1 MRSSVSERSLIIESD
16 DDDNDDRPQ
25 SQPSAA
31 AARSR
36 RRHHQHEEGSGSG
49 SGSGSD
55 SDSGSS
61 SSSCA
66 TPRGHAQATASSYTQ
81 QWPQSYRQSINIL
94 SSVQS
99 PNLSFLGTPTLSRLS
114 NSFITNSFRG
124 KTPEIISNL
133 VKPLLRPTTSDDLQ
147 QQHEERKSSQ
157 YLLPSRKPSLQQI
170 PEDQK
175 PVPVAHEVSPYHK
188 CSYTQA
194 VVNGINVLC
203 GVGILSTPYAIK
215 QGGWLGLVILCLF
228 AILAWYTG
236 VLLRR
241 CLDSKEGLETYPDIG
256 HAAFGTT
263 GRIAISI
270 ILYVELYACCIE
282 YLILEGDNLSKLFP
296 NAHLTIGSL
305 TVNSHVL
312 FAILTTIIVM
322 PTTWLRDLSC
332 LSYLSAGGVIASILG
347 VICLFWVGV
356 VDNVDFENKGTAL
369 NLPGI
374 PIAIGLY
381 GYCYSGHGVFPNIY
395 SSLKNRN
402 QFPSILFTCIGLS
415 TILFAGAAVMGYKM
429 FGEATQSQFTLNLP
443 ENLVVSKIAVWTTV
457 ANPITKYAL
466 TIIPLAMSLEELLPP
481 NQQKY
486 SNIVMLRSALV
497 VSTLLIALSVP
508 FFGLVMA
515 LVGSLLTMLVTYIL
529 PCACFLAILRR
540 KVSWH
545 QVAACS
551 FIIMVGVCCA
561 CVGTYSS
568 LSKIIQNYT

>member
-16 DDDNDDRPQ
+16 DDDDHPQ
-25 SQPSAA
+25 SQPPSAA
-31 AARSR
+31 AARR
-36 RRHHQHEEGSGSG
+36 RRHHDQ
-49 SGSGSD
+49 GSGSD
-55 SDSGSS
+55 SDSGSGSDS
-61 SSSCA
+61 SSPCA
-66 TPRGHAQATASSYTQ
+66 TPRAEPTASSYTQ
-81 QWPQSYRQSINIL
+81 QWPQSYRQSIDIL

-114 NSFITNSFRG
+114 NSFTNSFRG

-133 VKPLLRPTTSDDLQ
+133 VKPLLRPTTSDEQ
-147 QQHEERKSSQ
+147 QREEARKSSQ

-175 PVPVAHEVSPYHK
+175 PLLVAHEVSPHQK

-215 QGGWLGLVILCLF
+215 QGGWLGLAILCLF

-282 YLILEGDNLSKLFP
+282 YLILESDNLSKLFP

-305 TVNSHVL
+305 TLNSHVF

-347 VICLFWVGV
+347 VICLFWAGA
-356 VDNVDFENKGTAL
+356 VDNVGFENEGTVL

-402 QFPSILFTCIGLS
+402 QFPSILFTCIALS
-415 TILFAGAAVMGYKM
+415 TILYAGAAVMGYKM
-429 FGEATQSQFTLNLP
+429 FGEATKSQFTLNLP
-443 ENLVVSKIAVWTTV
+443 ENLVVSKVAVWTTV

-466 TIIPLAMSLEELLPP
+466 TIIPLSMSLEELLPP

-486 SNIVMLRSALV
+486 SNIMMLRSALV

-529 PCACFLAILRR
+529 PCACFLAILKT
-540 KVSWH
+540 KVTWH

-551 FIIMVGVCCA
+551 FIMVVGVCCA

-568 LSKIIQNYT
+568 LSRIIQSYT

>member
-1 MRSSVSERSLIIESD
+1 MRSHEMNNSSSRYASEEERGSNSFLIESEEEEEDEEAHPHSSILLKD
-16 DDDNDDRPQ
+16 DDSN
-25 SQPSAA
+25 
-31 AARSR
+31 
-36 RRHHQHEEGSGSG
+36 
-49 SGSGSD
+49 SD
-55 SDSGSS
+55 SDSDSDD
-61 SSSCA
+61 SSCA
-66 TPRGHAQATASSYTQ
+66 TPRPSSYATH
-81 QWPQSYRQSINIL
+81 QWPQSYRQSIDIY

-114 NSFITNSFRG
+114 NSFLTNSFRG
-124 KTPEIISNL
+124 KTPEILSNL
-133 VKPLLRPTTSDDLQ
+133 VKPLLRPSSSSDDHQQQ
-147 QQHEERKSSQ
+147 QQHDDDTRKSSQ

-175 PVPVAHEVSPYHK
+175 PLVPAHEVPAYQQ

-194 VVNGINVLC
+194 VMNGINVLC

-228 AILAWYTG
+228 AVLAWYTG

-270 ILYVELYACCIE
+270 ILYIELYACCIE
-282 YLILEGDNLSKLFP
+282 YLILESDNLSKLFP
-296 NAHLTIGSL
+296 NAHLTIGSMTL
-305 TVNSHVL
+305 NSHVF
-312 FAILTTIIVM
+312 FAILTTLIVM

-332 LSYLSAGGVIASILG
+332 LSYLSAGGVIASIL
-347 VICLFWVGV
+347 VVVCLCWVGV
-356 VDNVDFENKGTAL
+356 VDHVGFENKGTAL

-402 QFPSILFTCIGLS
+402 QFSILFTCIGLS
-415 TILFAGAAVMGYKM
+415 SICAAMMGYKM
-429 FGEATQSQFTLNLP
+429 FGESTESQFTLNLP
-443 ENLVVSKIAVWTTV
+443 ENLVVSKVAVWTTV

-466 TIIPLAMSLEELLPP
+466 TITPLAMSLEELLPP

-486 SNIVMLRSALV
+486 ANIIMLRSSLV

-508 FFGLVMA
+508 FFGIVMA

-529 PCACFLAILRR
+529 PCACFLAILKR
-540 KVSWH
+540 KVTWH
-545 QVAACS
+545 QIAACS
-551 FIIMVGVCCA
+551 FIIVVGVCCA

>member
-1 MRSSVSERSLIIESD
+1 MNNSSSCYASEERGSSSFLIESD
-16 DDDNDDRPQ
+16 EEAHPHPHSSIRNDDDDDD
-25 SQPSAA
+25 AA
-31 AARSR
+31 AD
-36 RRHHQHEEGSGSG
+36 
-49 SGSGSD
+49 SD
-55 SDSGSS
+55 SDSDSDD
-61 SSSCA
+61 SSCA
-66 TPRGHAQATASSYTQ
+66 TPRRARPSSYATH
-81 QWPQSYRQSINIL
+81 QWPQSYRQSIDIY

-114 NSFITNSFRG
+114 NSFLTNSFRG

-133 VKPLLRPTTSDDLQ
+133 VKPLLRPSSSSDDHQQ
-147 QQHEERKSSQ
+147 QQHDDDTRKSSQ

-175 PVPVAHEVSPYHK
+175 PLVVAHEVPAYQQ

-194 VVNGINVLC
+194 VMNGINVLC

-228 AILAWYTG
+228 AVLAWYTG

-263 GRIAISI
+263 GRIAIS
-270 ILYVELYACCIE
+270 ACCIE
-282 YLILEGDNLSKLFP
+282 YLILESDNLSKLFP
-296 NAHLTIGSL
+296 NAHLTIGSMTL
-305 TVNSHVL
+305 NSHVF
-312 FAILTTIIVM
+312 FAILTTLIVM

-332 LSYLSAGGVIASILG
+332 LSYLSAGGVIASIL
-347 VICLFWVGV
+347 VVVCLCWVGV
-356 VDNVDFENKGTAL
+356 VDHVGFENKGTAL

-402 QFPSILFTCIGLS
+402 HIGLS
-415 TILFAGAAVMGYKM
+415 SILFAGAAVMGYKM
-429 FGEATQSQFTLNLP
+429 FGESTESQFTLNLP
-443 ENLVVSKIAVWTTV
+443 ENLVVSKVAVWTT
-457 ANPITKYAL
+457 KYA
-466 TIIPLAMSLEELLPP
+466 
-481 NQQKY
+481 
-486 SNIVMLRSALV
+486 NIVMLRSSLV
-497 VSTLLIALSVP
+497 VSTLFIALSVP

-529 PCACFLAILRR
+529 PCACFLAILKR
-540 KVSWH
+540 KVTWH
-545 QVAACS
+545 QIAACS
-551 FIIMVGVCCA
+551 FIIVVGVCCA